1 MRSRGRGF
9 FSFNS
14 GAGRGIL
21 SAFSVNR
28 AFLFSV
34 FCVDSGTVPGAARF
48 SFTGS
53 ALFRSGTQKSR
64 LYAEE
69 PAERVPALSESPF
82 GEKASEGSH
91 VRQDPSGR
99 AESGTVCSGLPAR
112 GIGRADRAGPAWAD
126 SGTERNLN
134 AGHGTG
140 TEGVCPQRTH
150 VPAGEGSPR
159 KRCLQPG
166 RSVCS
171 LLPEKAR
178 RGMEGMRR
186 GGSQIWGY
194 ERNASCS
201 TMQMECRFF

>member
-14 GAGRGIL
+14 GASRGIL

-64 LYAEE
+64 LYAKE
-69 PAERVPALSESPF
+69 PAERVPALSESPL

-91 VRQDPSGR
+91 VGR
-99 AESGTVCSGLPAR
+99 KA
-112 GIGRADRAGPAWAD
+112 
-126 SGTERNLN
+126 
-134 AGHGTG
+134 
-140 TEGVCPQRTH
+140 
-150 VPAGEGSPR
+150 
-159 KRCLQPG
+159 G
-166 RSVCS
+166 RSVPDS
-171 LLPEKAR
+171 R
-178 RGMEGMRR
+178 RGEL
-186 GGSQIWGY
+186 GGRIVPGLHGPIPGQ
-194 ERNASCS
+194 NAI
-201 TMQMECRFF
+201 